1 MEPGLALCHLLGALM
16 GGVFALITGA
26 TVIDTWTQ
34 ARREEAARY
43 AEQGEA
49 TGPGERVAVS
59 HAASGPANN
68 SGAASQPDG
77 GQADVAAHTAADE
90 AQPWNWR
97 RSAESDRN

>member
-59 HAASGPANN
+59 HAAGGPANN

>member
-49 TGPGERVAVS
+49 TGPGEPAAVS
-59 HAASGPANN
+59 HAAGAANN
-68 SGAASQPDG
+68 GGAASQPDG

-90 AQPWNWR
+90 AQPWNWQR
-97 RSAESDRN
+97 HAGSDRN

>member
-49 TGPGERVAVS
+49 TGPGEPAAVS
-59 HAASGPANN
+59 HAAGGPANN